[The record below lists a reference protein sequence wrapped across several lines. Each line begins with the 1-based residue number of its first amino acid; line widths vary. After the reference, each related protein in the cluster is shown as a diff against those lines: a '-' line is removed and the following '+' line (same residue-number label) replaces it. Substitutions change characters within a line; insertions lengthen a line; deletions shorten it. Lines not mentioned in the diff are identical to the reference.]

1 MNHVLDDYIFNNY
14 VVIGVSAG
22 PDSMCL
28 LDLLQKK
35 TTKIVVCHIN
45 HNVRKES
52 IEEEEY
58 ITKYCQD
65 KNIILEK
72 TTINNY
78 QENNFEN
85 EARKKRYMFYE
96 EILKKYNSKTLLL
109 AHHGDDLIETILM
122 KISRGS
128 NLEGYA
134 GIKEISNVKN
144 YQIIRPLLK
153 YTKEDIINYNKSN
166 NIKYY
171 NDSSNQS
178 TNYTRNRYRLNI
190 LPLLK
195 KEDKNIHKKYLK
207 YSKTLIEYDDY
218 IKREVKRNINNVYK
232 DNIINIDNL
241 NKLDTFLIK
250 NILYNIMNNIY
261 QNKNNIIT
269 DRHIQNIISLL
280 NNTKPNIKIDLPP
293 FTLVGATTRAG
304 DLSAP
309 LRDRFGIISKLQYY
323 TVEELTQIIKRTA
336 KVLGVGIEDDAAVE
350 LASRSRGTPRI
361 ANRLFKRV
369 RDFALVKGDGNIDK
383 DIINI
388 ALDRLKVDNMGLDE
402 TDHELLLAIIKKFNG
417 GPVGVEAVASAIG
430 EEVTT
435 IEDVYEPYLLQ
446 TGLLKRTSRG
456 RVATPKAYEVLHLNY
471 EDFRKK

>member
-280 NNTKPNIKIDLPP
+280 NNAKPNIKIDLPNNKEI
-293 FTLVGATTRAG
+293 VKEYN
-304 DLSAP
+304 
-309 LRDRFGIISKLQYY
+309 KL
-323 TVEELTQIIKRTA
+323 IIKDKTSDI
-336 KVLGVGIEDDAAVE
+336 KNYKIEFNDKIEIESLIIEKIESEDDDSNSVC
-350 LASRSRGTPRI
+350 
-361 ANRLFKRV
+361 RL
-369 RDFALVKGDGNIDK
+369 NSK
-383 DIINI
+383 DITLPLYIRNREDGDYIILKGSNNRKKIKEIFIEKKLPLKKRNNYPLLVDSNNNI
-388 ALDRLKVDNMGLDE
+388 IWIPN
-402 TDHELLLAIIKKFNG
+402 IKKSKFCNKKS
-417 GPVGVEAVASAIG
+417 ENYDIIIRCN
-430 EEVTT
+430 ERKEH
-435 IEDVYEPYLLQ
+435 YE
-446 TGLLKRTSRG
+446 
-456 RVATPKAYEVLHLNY
+456 
-471 EDFRKK
+471 

>member
-280 NNTKPNIKIDLPP
+280 NNAKPNIKIDLPNNKEI
-293 FTLVGATTRAG
+293 VKEYN
-304 DLSAP
+304 
-309 LRDRFGIISKLQYY
+309 KL
-323 TVEELTQIIKRTA
+323 IIKDKTSDI
-336 KVLGVGIEDDAAVE
+336 KNYKIEFNDKIEIESLIIEKIESEDDDSNSVC
-350 LASRSRGTPRI
+350 
-361 ANRLFKRV
+361 RL
-369 RDFALVKGDGNIDK
+369 NSK
-383 DIINI
+383 DITLPLYIRNREDGDYIILKGSNNRKKIKEIFIEKKLPLKKRNNYPLLVNSNNNI
-388 ALDRLKVDNMGLDE
+388 IWIPN
-402 TDHELLLAIIKKFNG
+402 IKKSKFCNKKS
-417 GPVGVEAVASAIG
+417 ENYDIIIRCN
-430 EEVTT
+430 ERK
-435 IEDVYEPYLLQ
+435 EDYE
-446 TGLLKRTSRG
+446 
-456 RVATPKAYEVLHLNY
+456 
-471 EDFRKK
+471 

>member
-1 MNHVLDDYIFNNY
+1 MQKEDIMNHVLDDYIFNNY

-134 GIKEISNVKN
+134 GIKEVSNVKN

-195 KEDKNIHKKYLK
+195 KENKNIHKKYLK

-280 NNTKPNIKIDLPP
+280 NNTKPNIKIDLPNNKEI
-293 FTLVGATTRAG
+293 VKEYN
-304 DLSAP
+304 
-309 LRDRFGIISKLQYY
+309 KL
-323 TVEELTQIIKRTA
+323 IIKDKTSDI
-336 KVLGVGIEDDAAVE
+336 KNYKIEFNDKIEIENLIIEKIESEDDDSNSVC
-350 LASRSRGTPRI
+350 
-361 ANRLFKRV
+361 RL
-369 RDFALVKGDGNIDK
+369 NSK
-383 DIINI
+383 DITLPLYIRNREDGDYIILKGSNNRKKIKEIFIEKKLPLKKRNNYPLLVDSNNNI
-388 ALDRLKVDNMGLDE
+388 IWIPN
-402 TDHELLLAIIKKFNG
+402 IKKSKFCNKKS
-417 GPVGVEAVASAIG
+417 ENYDIIIRCN
-430 EEVTT
+430 ERK
-435 IEDVYEPYLLQ
+435 EDYE
-446 TGLLKRTSRG
+446 
-456 RVATPKAYEVLHLNY
+456 
-471 EDFRKK
+471 

>member
-72 TTINNY
+72 TIINNY

-85 EARKKRYMFYE
+85 EARKKRYIFYE

-134 GIKEISNVKN
+134 GIKEVSNVKN

-280 NNTKPNIKIDLPP
+280 NNTKPNIKIDLPNNKEI
-293 FTLVGATTRAG
+293 VKEYN
-304 DLSAP
+304 
-309 LRDRFGIISKLQYY
+309 KL
-323 TVEELTQIIKRTA
+323 IIKDKTSDIKNYKIEFNDKIEIENLIIEKIA
-336 KVLGVGIEDDAAVE
+336 SEDDDSNSVC
-350 LASRSRGTPRI
+350 
-361 ANRLFKRV
+361 RL
-369 RDFALVKGDGNIDK
+369 NSK
-383 DIINI
+383 DITLPLYIRNREDGDYIILKGSNNRKKIKEIFIEKKLPLNKRNNYPLLVDSNNNI
-388 ALDRLKVDNMGLDE
+388 IWIPN
-402 TDHELLLAIIKKFNG
+402 IKKSKFCNKKS
-417 GPVGVEAVASAIG
+417 ENYDIIIRCN
-430 EEVTT
+430 ERK
-435 IEDVYEPYLLQ
+435 EDYE
-446 TGLLKRTSRG
+446 
-456 RVATPKAYEVLHLNY
+456 
-471 EDFRKK
+471 

>member
-134 GIKEISNVKN
+134 GIKEVSNVKN

-280 NNTKPNIKIDLPP
+280 NNTKPNIKIDLPNNKEI
-293 FTLVGATTRAG
+293 VKEYN
-304 DLSAP
+304 
-309 LRDRFGIISKLQYY
+309 KL
-323 TVEELTQIIKRTA
+323 IIKDKTSDI
-336 KVLGVGIEDDAAVE
+336 KNYKIEFNDKIEIENLIIEKIKSEDDDSNSVC
-350 LASRSRGTPRI
+350 
-361 ANRLFKRV
+361 RL
-369 RDFALVKGDGNIDK
+369 NSK
-383 DIINI
+383 DIALPLYIRNREDGDYIILKGSNNRKKIKEIFIEKKLPLKKRNNYPLLVDSNNNI
-388 ALDRLKVDNMGLDE
+388 IWIPN
-402 TDHELLLAIIKKFNG
+402 IKKSKFCNKKS
-417 GPVGVEAVASAIG
+417 ENYDIIIRCN
-430 EEVTT
+430 ERK
-435 IEDVYEPYLLQ
+435 EDYE
-446 TGLLKRTSRG
+446 
-456 RVATPKAYEVLHLNY
+456 
-471 EDFRKK
+471 

>member
-85 EARKKRYMFYE
+85 EARKKRYIFYE

-280 NNTKPNIKIDLPP
+280 NNTKPNIKIDLPNNKEI
-293 FTLVGATTRAG
+293 VKEYN
-304 DLSAP
+304 
-309 LRDRFGIISKLQYY
+309 KL
-323 TVEELTQIIKRTA
+323 IIKDKTSDI
-336 KVLGVGIEDDAAVE
+336 KNYKIEFNDKIEIENLIIEKIESEDDDSNSVC
-350 LASRSRGTPRI
+350 
-361 ANRLFKRV
+361 RL
-369 RDFALVKGDGNIDK
+369 NSK
-383 DIINI
+383 DITLPLYIRNREDGDYIILKGSNNRKKIKEIFIEKKLPLKKRNNYPLLVDSNNNI
-388 ALDRLKVDNMGLDE
+388 IWIPN
-402 TDHELLLAIIKKFNG
+402 IKKSKFCNKKS
-417 GPVGVEAVASAIG
+417 ENYDIIIRCN
-430 EEVTT
+430 ERK
-435 IEDVYEPYLLQ
+435 EDYE
-446 TGLLKRTSRG
+446 
-456 RVATPKAYEVLHLNY
+456 
-471 EDFRKK
+471 

>member
-280 NNTKPNIKIDLPP
+280 NNTKPNIKIDLPNNKEI
-293 FTLVGATTRAG
+293 VKEYN
-304 DLSAP
+304 
-309 LRDRFGIISKLQYY
+309 KL
-323 TVEELTQIIKRTA
+323 IIKDKTSDI
-336 KVLGVGIEDDAAVE
+336 KNYKIEFNDKIEIENLIIEKIESEDDDSNSVC
-350 LASRSRGTPRI
+350 
-361 ANRLFKRV
+361 RL
-369 RDFALVKGDGNIDK
+369 NSK
-383 DIINI
+383 DITLPLYIRNREDGDYIILKGSNNRKKIKEIFIEKKLPLKKRNNYPLLVDSNNNI
-388 ALDRLKVDNMGLDE
+388 IWIPN
-402 TDHELLLAIIKKFNG
+402 IKKSKFCNKKS
-417 GPVGVEAVASAIG
+417 ENYDIIIRCN
-430 EEVTT
+430 ERKQH
-435 IEDVYEPYLLQ
+435 YE
-446 TGLLKRTSRG
+446 
-456 RVATPKAYEVLHLNY
+456 
-471 EDFRKK
+471 

>member
-171 NDSSNQS
+171 NDNSNQS

-250 NILYNIMNNIY
+250 NILYNIMNIIY

-280 NNTKPNIKIDLPP
+280 NNTKPNIKIDLPNNKEI
-293 FTLVGATTRAG
+293 VKEYN
-304 DLSAP
+304 
-309 LRDRFGIISKLQYY
+309 KL
-323 TVEELTQIIKRTA
+323 IIKDKTSDI
-336 KVLGVGIEDDAAVE
+336 KNYKIEFNDKIEIENLIIEKIKSEDDDSNSVC
-350 LASRSRGTPRI
+350 
-361 ANRLFKRV
+361 RL
-369 RDFALVKGDGNIDK
+369 NSK
-383 DIINI
+383 DITLPLYIRNREDGDYIILKGSNNRKKIKEIFIEKKLPLKKRNNYPLLVDSNNNI
-388 ALDRLKVDNMGLDE
+388 IWIPN
-402 TDHELLLAIIKKFNG
+402 IKKSKFCNKKS
-417 GPVGVEAVASAIG
+417 ENYDIIIRCN
-430 EEVTT
+430 ERK
-435 IEDVYEPYLLQ
+435 EDYE
-446 TGLLKRTSRG
+446 
-456 RVATPKAYEVLHLNY
+456 
-471 EDFRKK
+471 

>member
-128 NLEGYA
+128 NLDGYA

-280 NNTKPNIKIDLPP
+280 NNTKPNIKIDLPNNKEI
-293 FTLVGATTRAG
+293 VKEYN
-304 DLSAP
+304 
-309 LRDRFGIISKLQYY
+309 KL
-323 TVEELTQIIKRTA
+323 IIKDKTSDI
-336 KVLGVGIEDDAAVE
+336 KNYKIEFNDKIETENLIIEKIESEDDDSNSVC
-350 LASRSRGTPRI
+350 
-361 ANRLFKRV
+361 RL
-369 RDFALVKGDGNIDK
+369 NSK
-383 DIINI
+383 DITLPLYIRNREDGDYIILKGSNNRKKIKEIFIEKKLPLKKRNNYPLLVDSNNNI
-388 ALDRLKVDNMGLDE
+388 IWIPN
-402 TDHELLLAIIKKFNG
+402 IKKSKFCNKKS
-417 GPVGVEAVASAIG
+417 ENYDIIIRCN
-430 EEVTT
+430 ERK
-435 IEDVYEPYLLQ
+435 EDYE
-446 TGLLKRTSRG
+446 
-456 RVATPKAYEVLHLNY
+456 
-471 EDFRKK
+471 

>member
-250 NILYNIMNNIY
+250 NILDNIMNNIY

-269 DRHIQNIISLL
+269 DKHIQNIISLL
-280 NNTKPNIKIDLPP
+280 NNTKPNIKIDLPNNKEI
-293 FTLVGATTRAG
+293 VKEYN
-304 DLSAP
+304 
-309 LRDRFGIISKLQYY
+309 KL
-323 TVEELTQIIKRTA
+323 IIKDKTSDI
-336 KVLGVGIEDDAAVE
+336 KNYKIEFNDKIEIENLIIEKIESEDDDSNSVC
-350 LASRSRGTPRI
+350 
-361 ANRLFKRV
+361 RL
-369 RDFALVKGDGNIDK
+369 NSK
-383 DIINI
+383 DITLPLYIRNREDGDYIILKGSNNRKKIKEIFIEKKLPLKKRNNYPLLVDSNNNI
-388 ALDRLKVDNMGLDE
+388 IWIPN
-402 TDHELLLAIIKKFNG
+402 IKKSKFCNKKS
-417 GPVGVEAVASAIG
+417 ENYDIIIRCN
-430 EEVTT
+430 ERK
-435 IEDVYEPYLLQ
+435 EDYE
-446 TGLLKRTSRG
+446 
-456 RVATPKAYEVLHLNY
+456 
-471 EDFRKK
+471 

>member
-35 TTKIVVCHIN
+35 TAKIVVCHIN

-280 NNTKPNIKIDLPP
+280 NNAKPNIKIDLPNNKEI
-293 FTLVGATTRAG
+293 VKEYN
-304 DLSAP
+304 
-309 LRDRFGIISKLQYY
+309 KL
-323 TVEELTQIIKRTA
+323 IIKDKTSDI
-336 KVLGVGIEDDAAVE
+336 KNYKIEFNDKIEIENLIIEKIKSEDDDSNSVC
-350 LASRSRGTPRI
+350 
-361 ANRLFKRV
+361 RL
-369 RDFALVKGDGNIDK
+369 NSK
-383 DIINI
+383 DITLPLYIRNREDGDYIILKGSNNRKKIKEIFIEKKLPLKKRNNYPLLVDSNNNI
-388 ALDRLKVDNMGLDE
+388 IWIPN
-402 TDHELLLAIIKKFNG
+402 IKKSKFCNKKS
-417 GPVGVEAVASAIG
+417 ENYDIIIRCN
-430 EEVTT
+430 ERK
-435 IEDVYEPYLLQ
+435 EDYE
-446 TGLLKRTSRG
+446 
-456 RVATPKAYEVLHLNY
+456 
-471 EDFRKK
+471 

>member
-261 QNKNNIIT
+261 KNKNNIIT

-280 NNTKPNIKIDLPP
+280 NNTKPNIKIDLPNNKEI
-293 FTLVGATTRAG
+293 VKEYN
-304 DLSAP
+304 
-309 LRDRFGIISKLQYY
+309 KL
-323 TVEELTQIIKRTA
+323 IIKDKTSDI
-336 KVLGVGIEDDAAVE
+336 KNYKIEFNDKIEIENLIIEKIESEDDDSNSVC
-350 LASRSRGTPRI
+350 
-361 ANRLFKRV
+361 RL
-369 RDFALVKGDGNIDK
+369 NSK
-383 DIINI
+383 DITLPLYIRNREDGDYIILKGSNNRKKIKEIFIEKKLPLKKRNNYPLLVDSNNNI
-388 ALDRLKVDNMGLDE
+388 IWIPN
-402 TDHELLLAIIKKFNG
+402 IKKSKFCNKKS
-417 GPVGVEAVASAIG
+417 ENYDIIIRCN
-430 EEVTT
+430 ERK
-435 IEDVYEPYLLQ
+435 EDYE
-446 TGLLKRTSRG
+446 
-456 RVATPKAYEVLHLNY
+456 
-471 EDFRKK
+471 

>member
-1 MNHVLDDYIFNNY
+1 MQKEDIMNHVLDDYIFNNY

-85 EARKKRYMFYE
+85 EARKKRYIFYE

-280 NNTKPNIKIDLPP
+280 NNTKPNIKIDLPNNKEI
-293 FTLVGATTRAG
+293 VKEYN
-304 DLSAP
+304 
-309 LRDRFGIISKLQYY
+309 KL
-323 TVEELTQIIKRTA
+323 IIKDKTSDI
-336 KVLGVGIEDDAAVE
+336 KNYKIEFNDKIEIENLIIEKIESEDDDSNSVC
-350 LASRSRGTPRI
+350 
-361 ANRLFKRV
+361 RL
-369 RDFALVKGDGNIDK
+369 NSK
-383 DIINI
+383 DITLPLYIRNREDGDYIILKGSNNRKKIKEIFIEKKLPLNKRNNYPLLVDSNNNI
-388 ALDRLKVDNMGLDE
+388 IWIPN
-402 TDHELLLAIIKKFNG
+402 IKKSKFCNKKS
-417 GPVGVEAVASAIG
+417 ENYDIIIRCN
-430 EEVTT
+430 ERK
-435 IEDVYEPYLLQ
+435 EDYE
-446 TGLLKRTSRG
+446 
-456 RVATPKAYEVLHLNY
+456 
-471 EDFRKK
+471 

>member
-171 NDSSNQS
+171 NDSSNKS

-280 NNTKPNIKIDLPP
+280 NNTKPNIKIDLPNNKEI
-293 FTLVGATTRAG
+293 VKEYN
-304 DLSAP
+304 
-309 LRDRFGIISKLQYY
+309 KL
-323 TVEELTQIIKRTA
+323 IIKDKTSDI
-336 KVLGVGIEDDAAVE
+336 KNYKIEFNDKIEIENLIIEKIESEDDDSNSVC
-350 LASRSRGTPRI
+350 
-361 ANRLFKRV
+361 RL
-369 RDFALVKGDGNIDK
+369 NSK
-383 DIINI
+383 DITLPLYIRNREDGDYIILKGSNNRKKIKEIFIEKKLPLNKRNNYPLLVDSNNNI
-388 ALDRLKVDNMGLDE
+388 IWIPN
-402 TDHELLLAIIKKFNG
+402 IKKSKFCNKKS
-417 GPVGVEAVASAIG
+417 ENYDIIIRCN
-430 EEVTT
+430 ERK
-435 IEDVYEPYLLQ
+435 EDYE
-446 TGLLKRTSRG
+446 
-456 RVATPKAYEVLHLNY
+456 
-471 EDFRKK
+471 

>member
-280 NNTKPNIKIDLPP
+280 NNTKPNIKIDLPNNKEI
-293 FTLVGATTRAG
+293 VKEYN
-304 DLSAP
+304 
-309 LRDRFGIISKLQYY
+309 KL
-323 TVEELTQIIKRTA
+323 IIKDKTSDI
-336 KVLGVGIEDDAAVE
+336 KNYKIEFNDKIEIENLIIEKIESEDDDSNSVC
-350 LASRSRGTPRI
+350 
-361 ANRLFKRV
+361 RL
-369 RDFALVKGDGNIDK
+369 NSK
-383 DIINI
+383 DITLPLYIRNREDGDYIILKGSNNRKKIKEIFIEKKFPLKKRNNYPLLVDSNNNI
-388 ALDRLKVDNMGLDE
+388 IWIPN
-402 TDHELLLAIIKKFNG
+402 IKKSKFCNKKS
-417 GPVGVEAVASAIG
+417 ENYDIIIRCN
-430 EEVTT
+430 ERK
-435 IEDVYEPYLLQ
+435 EDYE
-446 TGLLKRTSRG
+446 
-456 RVATPKAYEVLHLNY
+456 
-471 EDFRKK
+471 

>member
-280 NNTKPNIKIDLPP
+280 NNTKPNIKIDLPNNKEI
-293 FTLVGATTRAG
+293 VKEYN
-304 DLSAP
+304 
-309 LRDRFGIISKLQYY
+309 KL
-323 TVEELTQIIKRTA
+323 IIKDKTSDI
-336 KVLGVGIEDDAAVE
+336 KNYKIEFNDKIEIENLIIEKIESEDDDSNSVC
-350 LASRSRGTPRI
+350 
-361 ANRLFKRV
+361 RL
-369 RDFALVKGDGNIDK
+369 NSK
-383 DIINI
+383 DITLPLYIRNREDGDYIILKGSNNRKKIKEIFIEKKLPLKKRNNYPLLVDSNNNI
-388 ALDRLKVDNMGLDE
+388 IWIPN
-402 TDHELLLAIIKKFNG
+402 IKKSKFCNKKS
-417 GPVGVEAVASAIG
+417 ENYDIIIRCNERKEHYEKKRNKEKFS
-430 EEVTT
+430 T
-435 IEDVYEPYLLQ
+435 ICIFISIFYRMYDNVQ
-446 TGLLKRTSRG
+446 N
-456 RVATPKAYEVLHLNY
+456 VQ
-471 EDFRKK
+471 

>member
-153 YTKEDIINYNKSN
+153 YTKEDIINYNKSK

-280 NNTKPNIKIDLPP
+280 NNTKPNIKIDLPNNKEI
-293 FTLVGATTRAG
+293 VKEYN
-304 DLSAP
+304 
-309 LRDRFGIISKLQYY
+309 KL
-323 TVEELTQIIKRTA
+323 IIKDKTSDI
-336 KVLGVGIEDDAAVE
+336 KNYKIEFNDKIEIENLIIEKIESEDDDSNSVC
-350 LASRSRGTPRI
+350 
-361 ANRLFKRV
+361 RL
-369 RDFALVKGDGNIDK
+369 NSK
-383 DIINI
+383 DITLPLYIRNREDGDYIILKGSNNRKKIKEIFIEKKLPLNKRNNYPLLVDSNNNI
-388 ALDRLKVDNMGLDE
+388 IWIPN
-402 TDHELLLAIIKKFNG
+402 IKKSKFCNKKS
-417 GPVGVEAVASAIG
+417 ENYDIIIRCN
-430 EEVTT
+430 ERK
-435 IEDVYEPYLLQ
+435 EDYE
-446 TGLLKRTSRG
+446 
-456 RVATPKAYEVLHLNY
+456 
-471 EDFRKK
+471 

>member
-280 NNTKPNIKIDLPP
+280 NNTKPNIKIDLPNNKEI
-293 FTLVGATTRAG
+293 VKEYN
-304 DLSAP
+304 
-309 LRDRFGIISKLQYY
+309 KL
-323 TVEELTQIIKRTA
+323 IIKDKTSDI
-336 KVLGVGIEDDAAVE
+336 KNYKIEFNDKIEIENLIIEKIESEDDDSNSVCR
-350 LASRSRGTPRI
+350 LNSKNITLPLYIR
-361 ANRLFKRV
+361 NREDGDYIILKGSNNRKKIKEIFIEKKLPLKKRNNYPL
-369 RDFALVKGDGNIDK
+369 LVDSNNNIIWIPNIK
-383 DIINI
+383 KSKFCNKKSENYDIIIRCNE
-388 ALDRLKVDNMGLDE
+388 RK
-402 TDHELLLAIIKKFNG
+402 
-417 GPVGVEAVASAIG
+417 
-430 EEVTT
+430 
-435 IEDVYEPYLLQ
+435 EDYE
-446 TGLLKRTSRG
+446 
-456 RVATPKAYEVLHLNY
+456 
-471 EDFRKK
+471 

>member
-72 TTINNY
+72 TIINNY

-85 EARKKRYMFYE
+85 EARKKRYIFYE

-269 DRHIQNIISLL
+269 DRHIKNIISLL
-280 NNTKPNIKIDLPP
+280 NNTKPNIKIDLPNNKEI
-293 FTLVGATTRAG
+293 VKEYN
-304 DLSAP
+304 
-309 LRDRFGIISKLQYY
+309 KL
-323 TVEELTQIIKRTA
+323 IIKDKTSDI
-336 KVLGVGIEDDAAVE
+336 KNYKIEFNDKIEIENLIIEKIESEDDSNSVC
-350 LASRSRGTPRI
+350 
-361 ANRLFKRV
+361 RL
-369 RDFALVKGDGNIDK
+369 NSK
-383 DIINI
+383 DITLPLYIRNREDGDYIILKGSNNRKKIKEIFIEKKLPLNKRNNYPLLVDSNNNI
-388 ALDRLKVDNMGLDE
+388 IWIPN
-402 TDHELLLAIIKKFNG
+402 IKKSKFCNKKS
-417 GPVGVEAVASAIG
+417 ENYDIIIRCN
-430 EEVTT
+430 ERK
-435 IEDVYEPYLLQ
+435 EDYE
-446 TGLLKRTSRG
+446 
-456 RVATPKAYEVLHLNY
+456 
-471 EDFRKK
+471 

>member
-134 GIKEISNVKN
+134 GIKEISNIKN

-280 NNTKPNIKIDLPP
+280 NNTKPNIKIDLPNNKEI
-293 FTLVGATTRAG
+293 VKEYN
-304 DLSAP
+304 
-309 LRDRFGIISKLQYY
+309 KL
-323 TVEELTQIIKRTA
+323 IIKDKTSDI
-336 KVLGVGIEDDAAVE
+336 KNYKIEFNDKIEIENLIIEKIESEDDDSNSVC
-350 LASRSRGTPRI
+350 
-361 ANRLFKRV
+361 RL
-369 RDFALVKGDGNIDK
+369 NSK
-383 DIINI
+383 DITLPLYIRNREDGDYIILKGSNNRKKIKEIFIEKKLPLKKRNNYPLLVDSNNNI
-388 ALDRLKVDNMGLDE
+388 IWIPN
-402 TDHELLLAIIKKFNG
+402 IKKSKFCNKKS
-417 GPVGVEAVASAIG
+417 ENYDIIIRCN
-430 EEVTT
+430 ERK
-435 IEDVYEPYLLQ
+435 EDYE
-446 TGLLKRTSRG
+446 
-456 RVATPKAYEVLHLNY
+456 
-471 EDFRKK
+471 

>member
-1 MNHVLDDYIFNNY
+1 MQKEDIMNHVLDDYIFNNY

-280 NNTKPNIKIDLPP
+280 NNAKPNIKIDLPNNKEI
-293 FTLVGATTRAG
+293 VKEYN
-304 DLSAP
+304 
-309 LRDRFGIISKLQYY
+309 KL
-323 TVEELTQIIKRTA
+323 IIKDKTSDI
-336 KVLGVGIEDDAAVE
+336 KNYKIEFNDKIEIENLIIEKIESEDDDSNSVC
-350 LASRSRGTPRI
+350 
-361 ANRLFKRV
+361 RL
-369 RDFALVKGDGNIDK
+369 NSK
-383 DIINI
+383 DITLPLYIRNREDGDYIILKGSNNRKKIKEIFIEKKLPLKKRNNYPLLVDSNNNI
-388 ALDRLKVDNMGLDE
+388 IWIPN
-402 TDHELLLAIIKKFNG
+402 IKKSKFCNKKS
-417 GPVGVEAVASAIG
+417 ENYDIIIRCN
-430 EEVTT
+430 ERK
-435 IEDVYEPYLLQ
+435 EDYE
-446 TGLLKRTSRG
+446 
-456 RVATPKAYEVLHLNY
+456 
-471 EDFRKK
+471 

>member
-250 NILYNIMNNIY
+250 NILYNIMNTIY

-280 NNTKPNIKIDLPP
+280 NNTKPNIKIDLPNNKEI
-293 FTLVGATTRAG
+293 VKEYN
-304 DLSAP
+304 
-309 LRDRFGIISKLQYY
+309 KL
-323 TVEELTQIIKRTA
+323 IIKDKTSDI
-336 KVLGVGIEDDAAVE
+336 KNYKIEFNDKIEIENLIIEKIESEDDDSNSVC
-350 LASRSRGTPRI
+350 
-361 ANRLFKRV
+361 RL
-369 RDFALVKGDGNIDK
+369 NSK
-383 DIINI
+383 DITLPLYIRNREDGDYIILKGSNNRKKIKEIFIEKKLPLKKRNNYPLLVDSNNNI
-388 ALDRLKVDNMGLDE
+388 IWIPN
-402 TDHELLLAIIKKFNG
+402 IKKSKFCNKKS
-417 GPVGVEAVASAIG
+417 ENYDIIIRCN
-430 EEVTT
+430 ERK
-435 IEDVYEPYLLQ
+435 EDYE
-446 TGLLKRTSRG
+446 
-456 RVATPKAYEVLHLNY
+456 
-471 EDFRKK
+471 

>member
-232 DNIINIDNL
+232 ENIINIDNL

-250 NILYNIMNNIY
+250 NILYNVMNNIY

-280 NNTKPNIKIDLPP
+280 NNTKPNIKIDLPNNKEI
-293 FTLVGATTRAG
+293 VKEYN
-304 DLSAP
+304 
-309 LRDRFGIISKLQYY
+309 KL
-323 TVEELTQIIKRTA
+323 IIKDKTSDI
-336 KVLGVGIEDDAAVE
+336 KNYKIEFNDKIEIENLIIEKIKSEDDDSNSVC
-350 LASRSRGTPRI
+350 
-361 ANRLFKRV
+361 RL
-369 RDFALVKGDGNIDK
+369 NSK
-383 DIINI
+383 DITLPLYIRNREDGDYIILKGSNNRKKIKEIFIEKKLPLKKRNNYPLLVDSNNNI
-388 ALDRLKVDNMGLDE
+388 IWIPN
-402 TDHELLLAIIKKFNG
+402 IKKSKFCNKKS
-417 GPVGVEAVASAIG
+417 ENYDIIIRCN
-430 EEVTT
+430 ERK
-435 IEDVYEPYLLQ
+435 EDYE
-446 TGLLKRTSRG
+446 
-456 RVATPKAYEVLHLNY
+456 
-471 EDFRKK
+471 

>member
-128 NLEGYA
+128 NLDGYA

-250 NILYNIMNNIY
+250 NILYNVMNNIY

-280 NNTKPNIKIDLPP
+280 NNTKPNIKIDLPNNKEI
-293 FTLVGATTRAG
+293 VKEYN
-304 DLSAP
+304 
-309 LRDRFGIISKLQYY
+309 KL
-323 TVEELTQIIKRTA
+323 IIKDKTSDI
-336 KVLGVGIEDDAAVE
+336 KNYKIEFNDKIEIENLIIEKIESEDDDSNSVC
-350 LASRSRGTPRI
+350 
-361 ANRLFKRV
+361 RL
-369 RDFALVKGDGNIDK
+369 NSK
-383 DIINI
+383 DITLPLYIRNREDGDYIILKGSNNRKKIKEIFIEKKLPLNKRNNYPLLVDSNNNI
-388 ALDRLKVDNMGLDE
+388 IWIPN
-402 TDHELLLAIIKKFNG
+402 IKKSKFCNKKS
-417 GPVGVEAVASAIG
+417 ENYDIIIRCN
-430 EEVTT
+430 ERK
-435 IEDVYEPYLLQ
+435 EDYE
-446 TGLLKRTSRG
+446 
-456 RVATPKAYEVLHLNY
+456 
-471 EDFRKK
+471 

>member
-280 NNTKPNIKIDLPP
+280 NNTKPNIKIDLPNNKEI
-293 FTLVGATTRAG
+293 VKEYN
-304 DLSAP
+304 
-309 LRDRFGIISKLQYY
+309 KL
-323 TVEELTQIIKRTA
+323 IIKDKTSDI
-336 KVLGVGIEDDAAVE
+336 KNYKIEFNNKIEIENLIIEKIESEDDDSNSVC
-350 LASRSRGTPRI
+350 
-361 ANRLFKRV
+361 RL
-369 RDFALVKGDGNIDK
+369 NSK
-383 DIINI
+383 DITLPLYIRNREDGDYIILKGSNNRKKIKEIFIEKKLPLKKRNNYPLLVDSNNNI
-388 ALDRLKVDNMGLDE
+388 IWIPN
-402 TDHELLLAIIKKFNG
+402 IKKSKFCNKKS
-417 GPVGVEAVASAIG
+417 ENYDIIIRCN
-430 EEVTT
+430 ERK
-435 IEDVYEPYLLQ
+435 EDYE
-446 TGLLKRTSRG
+446 
-456 RVATPKAYEVLHLNY
+456 
-471 EDFRKK
+471 

>member
-1 MNHVLDDYIFNNY
+1 MQKEDIMNHVLDDYIFNNY

-280 NNTKPNIKIDLPP
+280 NNTKPNIKIDLPNNKEI
-293 FTLVGATTRAG
+293 VKEYN
-304 DLSAP
+304 
-309 LRDRFGIISKLQYY
+309 KL
-323 TVEELTQIIKRTA
+323 IIKDKTSDI
-336 KVLGVGIEDDAAVE
+336 KNYKIEFNDKIEIENLIIEKIESEDDDSNSVC
-350 LASRSRGTPRI
+350 
-361 ANRLFKRV
+361 RL
-369 RDFALVKGDGNIDK
+369 NSK
-383 DIINI
+383 DITLPLYIRNREDGDYIILKGSNNRKKIKEIFIEKKLPLKKRNNYPLLVDSNNNI
-388 ALDRLKVDNMGLDE
+388 IWIPN
-402 TDHELLLAIIKKFNG
+402 IKKSKFCNKKS
-417 GPVGVEAVASAIG
+417 ENYDIIIRCN
-430 EEVTT
+430 ERKEH
-435 IEDVYEPYLLQ
+435 YE
-446 TGLLKRTSRG
+446 
-456 RVATPKAYEVLHLNY
+456 
-471 EDFRKK
+471 

>member
-1 MNHVLDDYIFNNY
+1 MQKEDIMNHVLDDYIFNNY

-52 IEEEEY
+52 IEEEKY

-280 NNTKPNIKIDLPP
+280 NNTKPNIKIDLPNNKEI
-293 FTLVGATTRAG
+293 VKEYN
-304 DLSAP
+304 
-309 LRDRFGIISKLQYY
+309 KL
-323 TVEELTQIIKRTA
+323 IIKDKTSDI
-336 KVLGVGIEDDAAVE
+336 KNYKIEFNDKIEIENLIIEKIESEDDDSNSVC
-350 LASRSRGTPRI
+350 
-361 ANRLFKRV
+361 RL
-369 RDFALVKGDGNIDK
+369 NSK
-383 DIINI
+383 DITLPLYIRNREDGDYIILKGSNNRKKIKEIFIEKKLPLKKRNNYPLLVDSNNNI
-388 ALDRLKVDNMGLDE
+388 IWIPN
-402 TDHELLLAIIKKFNG
+402 IKKSKFCNKKS
-417 GPVGVEAVASAIG
+417 ENYDIIIRCN
-430 EEVTT
+430 ERK
-435 IEDVYEPYLLQ
+435 EDYE
-446 TGLLKRTSRG
+446 
-456 RVATPKAYEVLHLNY
+456 
-471 EDFRKK
+471 

>member
-269 DRHIQNIISLL
+269 DIHIQNIISLL
-280 NNTKPNIKIDLPP
+280 NNTKPNIKIDLPNNKEI
-293 FTLVGATTRAG
+293 VKEYN
-304 DLSAP
+304 
-309 LRDRFGIISKLQYY
+309 KL
-323 TVEELTQIIKRTA
+323 IIKDKTSDI
-336 KVLGVGIEDDAAVE
+336 KNYKIEFNDKIEIENLIIEKIKSEDDDSNSVC
-350 LASRSRGTPRI
+350 
-361 ANRLFKRV
+361 RL
-369 RDFALVKGDGNIDK
+369 NSK
-383 DIINI
+383 DITLPLYIRNREDGDYIILKGSNNRKKIKEIFIEKKLPLKKRNNYPLLVDSNNNI
-388 ALDRLKVDNMGLDE
+388 IWIPN
-402 TDHELLLAIIKKFNG
+402 IKKSKFCNKKS
-417 GPVGVEAVASAIG
+417 ENYDIIIRCN
-430 EEVTT
+430 ERK
-435 IEDVYEPYLLQ
+435 EDYE
-446 TGLLKRTSRG
+446 
-456 RVATPKAYEVLHLNY
+456 
-471 EDFRKK
+471 

>member
-52 IEEEEY
+52 IEEEKY

-280 NNTKPNIKIDLPP
+280 NNTKPNIKIDLPNNKEI
-293 FTLVGATTRAG
+293 VKEYN
-304 DLSAP
+304 
-309 LRDRFGIISKLQYY
+309 KL
-323 TVEELTQIIKRTA
+323 IIKDKTSDI
-336 KVLGVGIEDDAAVE
+336 KNYKIEFNDKIEIENLIIEKIKSEDDDSNSVC
-350 LASRSRGTPRI
+350 
-361 ANRLFKRV
+361 RL
-369 RDFALVKGDGNIDK
+369 NSK
-383 DIINI
+383 DITLPLYIRNREDGDYIILKGSNNRKKIKEIFIEKKLPLKKRNNYPLLVDSNNNI
-388 ALDRLKVDNMGLDE
+388 IWIPN
-402 TDHELLLAIIKKFNG
+402 IKKSKFCNKKS
-417 GPVGVEAVASAIG
+417 ENYDIIIRCN
-430 EEVTT
+430 ERK
-435 IEDVYEPYLLQ
+435 EDYE
-446 TGLLKRTSRG
+446 
-456 RVATPKAYEVLHLNY
+456 
-471 EDFRKK
+471 

>member
-280 NNTKPNIKIDLPP
+280 NNTKPNIKIDLPNNKEI
-293 FTLVGATTRAG
+293 VKEYN
-304 DLSAP
+304 
-309 LRDRFGIISKLQYY
+309 KL
-323 TVEELTQIIKRTA
+323 IIKDKTSDI
-336 KVLGVGIEDDAAVE
+336 KNYKIEFNDKIEIENLIIEKIESEDDDSNSVC
-350 LASRSRGTPRI
+350 
-361 ANRLFKRV
+361 RL
-369 RDFALVKGDGNIDK
+369 NSK
-383 DIINI
+383 DITLPLYIRNREDGDYIILKGNNNRKKIKEIFIEKKLPLKKRNNYPLLVDSNNNI
-388 ALDRLKVDNMGLDE
+388 IWIPN
-402 TDHELLLAIIKKFNG
+402 IKKSKFCNKKS
-417 GPVGVEAVASAIG
+417 ENYDIIIRCN
-430 EEVTT
+430 ERK
-435 IEDVYEPYLLQ
+435 EDYE
-446 TGLLKRTSRG
+446 
-456 RVATPKAYEVLHLNY
+456 
-471 EDFRKK
+471 

>member
-96 EILKKYNSKTLLL
+96 DILKKYNSKTLLL

-128 NLEGYA
+128 NLDGYA

-280 NNTKPNIKIDLPP
+280 NNTKPNIKIDLPNNKEI
-293 FTLVGATTRAG
+293 VKEYN
-304 DLSAP
+304 
-309 LRDRFGIISKLQYY
+309 KL
-323 TVEELTQIIKRTA
+323 IIKDKTSDI
-336 KVLGVGIEDDAAVE
+336 KNYKIEFNDKIEIENLIIEKIESEDDDSNSVC
-350 LASRSRGTPRI
+350 
-361 ANRLFKRV
+361 RL
-369 RDFALVKGDGNIDK
+369 NSK
-383 DIINI
+383 DITLPLYIRNREDGDYIILKGSNNRKKIKEIFIEKKLPLNKRNNYPLLVDSNNNI
-388 ALDRLKVDNMGLDE
+388 IWIPN
-402 TDHELLLAIIKKFNG
+402 IKKSKFCNKKS
-417 GPVGVEAVASAIG
+417 ENYDIIIRCN
-430 EEVTT
+430 ERK
-435 IEDVYEPYLLQ
+435 EDYE
-446 TGLLKRTSRG
+446 
-456 RVATPKAYEVLHLNY
+456 
-471 EDFRKK
+471 

>member
-195 KEDKNIHKKYLK
+195 KEDKNIHKKY
-207 YSKTLIEYDDY
+207 E
-218 IKREVKRNINNVYK
+218 
-232 DNIINIDNL
+232 NIIE
-241 NKLDTFLIK
+241 KT
-250 NILYNIMNNIY
+250 
-261 QNKNNIIT
+261 
-269 DRHIQNIISLL
+269 SL
-280 NNTKPNIKIDLPP
+280 
-293 FTLVGATTRAG
+293 
-304 DLSAP
+304 
-309 LRDRFGIISKLQYY
+309 
-323 TVEELTQIIKRTA
+323 
-336 KVLGVGIEDDAAVE
+336 
-350 LASRSRGTPRI
+350 I
-361 ANRLFKRV
+361 ANGILIGVLIVFILGLSTEFIKENAKLADTLSLFSFALIFVSLTIQSYLDNYITRINIELERLF
-369 RDFALVKGDGNIDK
+369 N
-383 DIINI
+383 
-388 ALDRLKVDNMGLDE
+388 
-402 TDHELLLAIIKKFNG
+402 
-417 GPVGVEAVASAIG
+417 
-430 EEVTT
+430 T
-435 IEDVYEPYLLQ
+435 IEEEKDE
-446 TGLLKRTSRG
+446 
-456 RVATPKAYEVLHLNY
+456 
-471 EDFRKK
+471 

>member
-280 NNTKPNIKIDLPP
+280 NNTKPNIKIDLPNNKEI
-293 FTLVGATTRAG
+293 VKEYN
-304 DLSAP
+304 
-309 LRDRFGIISKLQYY
+309 KL
-323 TVEELTQIIKRTA
+323 IIKDKTSDI
-336 KVLGVGIEDDAAVE
+336 KNYKIEFNDKIEIENLIIEKIESEDDDSNSVC
-350 LASRSRGTPRI
+350 
-361 ANRLFKRV
+361 RL
-369 RDFALVKGDGNIDK
+369 NSK
-383 DIINI
+383 DITLPLYIRNREDGDYIILKGSNNRKKIKEIFIEKKLPLKKRNNYPLLVDSNNNI
-388 ALDRLKVDNMGLDE
+388 IWIPN
-402 TDHELLLAIIKKFNG
+402 IKKSKFCNKKS
-417 GPVGVEAVASAIG
+417 ENYDIIIRCN
-430 EEVTT
+430 ERKEH
-435 IEDVYEPYLLQ
+435 YE
-446 TGLLKRTSRG
+446 
-456 RVATPKAYEVLHLNY
+456 
-471 EDFRKK
+471 

>member
-232 DNIINIDNL
+232 DNIINIDIL

-280 NNTKPNIKIDLPP
+280 NNTKPNIKIDLPNNKEI
-293 FTLVGATTRAG
+293 VKEYN
-304 DLSAP
+304 
-309 LRDRFGIISKLQYY
+309 KL
-323 TVEELTQIIKRTA
+323 IIKDKTSDI
-336 KVLGVGIEDDAAVE
+336 KNYKIEFNDKIEIENLIIEKIESEDDDSNSVC
-350 LASRSRGTPRI
+350 
-361 ANRLFKRV
+361 RL
-369 RDFALVKGDGNIDK
+369 NSK
-383 DIINI
+383 DITLPLYIRNREDGDYIILKGSNNRKKIKEIFIEKKLPLKKRNNYPLLVDSNNNI
-388 ALDRLKVDNMGLDE
+388 IWIPN
-402 TDHELLLAIIKKFNG
+402 IKKSKFCNKKS
-417 GPVGVEAVASAIG
+417 ENYDIIIRCN
-430 EEVTT
+430 ERKEY
-435 IEDVYEPYLLQ
+435 YE
-446 TGLLKRTSRG
+446 
-456 RVATPKAYEVLHLNY
+456 
-471 EDFRKK
+471 

>member
-1 MNHVLDDYIFNNY
+1 MQKEDIMNHVLDDYIFNNY

-52 IEEEEY
+52 IEEEKY

-280 NNTKPNIKIDLPP
+280 NNTKPNIKIDLPNNKEI
-293 FTLVGATTRAG
+293 VKEYN
-304 DLSAP
+304 
-309 LRDRFGIISKLQYY
+309 KL
-323 TVEELTQIIKRTA
+323 IIKDKTSDI
-336 KVLGVGIEDDAAVE
+336 KNYKIEFNDKIEIENLIIEKIKSEDDDSNSVC
-350 LASRSRGTPRI
+350 
-361 ANRLFKRV
+361 RL
-369 RDFALVKGDGNIDK
+369 NSK
-383 DIINI
+383 DITLPLYIRNREDGDYIILKGSNNRKKIKEIFIEKKLPLKKRNNYPLLVDSNNNI
-388 ALDRLKVDNMGLDE
+388 IWIPN
-402 TDHELLLAIIKKFNG
+402 IKKSKFCNKKS
-417 GPVGVEAVASAIG
+417 ENYDIIIRCN
-430 EEVTT
+430 ERK
-435 IEDVYEPYLLQ
+435 EDYE
-446 TGLLKRTSRG
+446 
-456 RVATPKAYEVLHLNY
+456 
-471 EDFRKK
+471 

>member
-72 TTINNY
+72 TIINNY

-85 EARKKRYMFYE
+85 EARKKRYIFYE

-134 GIKEISNVKN
+134 GIKEVSNVKN

-280 NNTKPNIKIDLPP
+280 NNTKPNIKIDLPNNKEI
-293 FTLVGATTRAG
+293 VKEYN
-304 DLSAP
+304 
-309 LRDRFGIISKLQYY
+309 KL
-323 TVEELTQIIKRTA
+323 IIKDKTSDI
-336 KVLGVGIEDDAAVE
+336 KNYKIEFNDKIEIENLIIEKIESEDDDSNSVC
-350 LASRSRGTPRI
+350 
-361 ANRLFKRV
+361 RL
-369 RDFALVKGDGNIDK
+369 NSK
-383 DIINI
+383 DITLPLYIRNREDGDYIILKGSNNRKKIKEIFIEKKLPLNKRNNYPLLVDSNNNI
-388 ALDRLKVDNMGLDE
+388 IWIPN
-402 TDHELLLAIIKKFNG
+402 IKKSKFCNKKS
-417 GPVGVEAVASAIG
+417 ENYDIIIRCNERK
-430 EEVTT
+430 EE
-435 IEDVYEPYLLQ
+435 YE
-446 TGLLKRTSRG
+446 
-456 RVATPKAYEVLHLNY
+456 
-471 EDFRKK
+471 